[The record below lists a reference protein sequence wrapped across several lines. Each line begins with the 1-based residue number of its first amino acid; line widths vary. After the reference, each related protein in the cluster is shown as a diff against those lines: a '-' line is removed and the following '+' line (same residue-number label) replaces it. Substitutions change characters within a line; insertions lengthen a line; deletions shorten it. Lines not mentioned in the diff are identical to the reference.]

1 MFTTTDQRARFAE
14 KARDYPEPR
23 AADAFN
29 EIATPKLVEH
39 VAGLRIWF
47 MCQGLE
53 AQFLGALEGIF
64 EAIGEYPM
72 PEACSYQSVDHAA
85 LSRIY
90 RSARSAWQEA
100 RQEDAA

>member
-39 VAGLRIWF
+39 IAGLKVWF
-47 MCQGLE
+47 MTHGLE
-53 AQFLGALEGIF
+53 AQFIGALEGIF
-64 EAIGEYPM
+64 EAIGEYPL
-72 PEACSYQSVDHAA
+72 PEPTNWMTVEHAA
-85 LSRIY
+85 LSRMY
-90 RSARSAWQEA
+90 KSARAAWQAKRE
-100 RQEDAA
+100 QAA